1 MKLKALVTGFFASI
15 FAVVAVSAQT
25 VVDSVVTI
33 TLPTVLDFSTVSQA
47 FAGVSTLVGA
57 GLTLTLGFWAKK
69 LKAFGTY
76 FNTTERKVAAVGIT
90 SALVVNFVF
99 GFNKDAMNL
108 LWQTLLGTFGIM
120 GVFGAAKPQPTV
132 EGETEA

>member
-1 MKLKALVTGFFASI
+1 MKKFKLFLIGAFASI
-15 FAVVAVSAQT
+15 VSVGTLVAQT
-25 VVDSVVTI
+25 ITDSVVTI

-57 GLTLTLGFWAKK
+57 GLTLVLGFWAKK
-69 LKAFGTY
+69 LKAFGT
-76 FNTTERKVAAVGIT
+76 FVNTTERKVAVVGIA

-120 GVFGAAKPQPTV
+120 GLFGAAKGNI
-132 EGETEA
+132 ENEA